1 MEGWTQFIQYLPDFG
16 MEIKEA
22 IQDGNMVWVYSR
34 ITGLTGT
41 AVKDSLDMGL
51 WDNEGNLVKTK
62 DVQRTIE
69 SLEA

>member
-1 MEGWTQFIQYLPDFG
+1 

-22 IQDGNMVWVYSR
+22 IQDGNMVWVCSR
-34 ITGLTGT
+34 ITGLPGA

-69 SLEA
+69 PLEA